1 MVDWQITTTTIYC
14 DAVDD
19 EATLLVYADGKV
31 KCTGYDR
38 YGNPDRKTEKLLKEK
53 GKKLNRT
60 LGCEGL
66 ECSRVTGYRNKLFC
80 KDDK

>member
-14 DAVDD
+14 DDVDD
-19 EATLLVYADGKV
+19 EVTLLVYADGTV

-38 YGNPDRKTEKLLKEK
+38 YNNPDHDTEKLLKEK
-53 GKKLNRT
+53 GKKLNKT

-66 ECSRVTGYRNKLFC
+66 ECSRVTGYRNKLFAGDR
-80 KDDK
+80 K